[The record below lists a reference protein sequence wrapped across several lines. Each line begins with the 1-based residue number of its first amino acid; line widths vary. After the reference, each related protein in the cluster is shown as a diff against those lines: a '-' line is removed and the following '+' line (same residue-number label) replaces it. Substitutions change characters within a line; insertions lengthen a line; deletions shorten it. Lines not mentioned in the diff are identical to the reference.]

1 LKLDSSAFL
10 ANSELI
16 KALEKRSTAISFGED
31 RVLFKQGDTPKGL
44 YIIDQGEITL
54 TMTSPAGEQLMS
66 IQVQAGSLLGLP
78 GLIGDEPYTLSAVAC
93 NGARLSYVT
102 RDEFNGLMQSS
113 PQLSLKI
120 LEVLAAEVRTARQ
133 ALSNR

>member
-1 LKLDSSAFL
+1 MKLDSSAFL

>member
-1 LKLDSSAFL
+1 
-10 ANSELI
+10 LI